1 MFTFKDA
8 LIFGLLC
15 VVSGFLYFT
24 WTVLPP
30 QMDGTSVITF
40 RPAMHTYRLVVL
52 SLRST
57 HRNLIQ
63 SGTELGSSFSVY
75 RENENVLSVFG
86 GYTDK
91 RFHLAWTKDTVVQT
105 FTLGLISVSFTFA
118 LLVQR
123 SVLFLI
129 PALFC
134 SEVRS
139 LVNLTDPLVKYIP
152 TFSATQVTISDLLT
166 HQVRCS
172 YFHPKSLRLVT
183 RILLI
188 QCIYPF
194 GGIITWPL
202 SGTSLIK
209 FRQNPQVCPHKC

>member
-40 RPAMHTYRLVVL
+40 RPAMHTY
-52 SLRST
+52 
-57 HRNLIQ
+57 RNLIQ

-123 SVLFLI
+123 S
-129 PALFC
+129 
-134 SEVRS
+134 

-166 HQVRCS
+166 HQAGYP
-172 YFHPKSLRLVT
+172 YFIDPVHLSVWRDNYMAVI
-183 RILLI
+183 RN
-188 QCIYPF
+188 
-194 GGIITWPL
+194 ITH
-202 SGTSLIK
+202 
-209 FRQNPQVCPHKC
+209 QVPAKPPSMST